1 MATDPT
7 LSRLRRLRRERQRG
21 SGSNSRYT
29 VYSVIM
35 LLLIVGI
42 PVFRMLVVEL
52 SSAEGVAVLTSPIA
66 PQILAAMVGASCAAL
81 VLLGRIRGP
90 ALVDAFAAEVVAS
103 NHLPRRQT
111 LRRTFLR
118 SAAVL
123 VLTCMLSAVVA
134 VSALAVAGIA
144 TASTAVVFV
153 VGAVLLGILA
163 SVGWLLGQSVLP
175 RSSRWVA
182 AAIAVTALLAAVIPG
197 ALAALPWGWVAL
209 LYPGDTPPSA
219 LALVPLVV
227 LVAIAGCAVPPL
239 LDNIRGG
246 ELRVQARRWSNATT
260 FAATADVAGGL
271 AELRALPT
279 GGRGWF
285 AVRNAPLAVLI
296 LVRDLVGSLRSPE
309 RPITAALALVV
320 AGFALASVSVVPPAL
335 AWITAVFGAT
345 VAFLALGVWSDGF
358 RHAAETVHEL
368 PLYGFAIAKQFAL
381 HSLLPIV
388 GVIVFV
394 GAGATAALA
403 VGATA
408 ASVSMSIVF
417 ALFVIAI
424 RIMSATK
431 GRMPL
436 ALLTPI
442 PTPVGGF
449 LRARCRFLAGR
460 RPSRDG
466 NGERDRHGR
475 VAEPAA
481 TGARSR
487 GSGRSRTGYGPQ
499 KPAERALKRGPPT
512 CGPAL

>member
-66 PQILAAMVGASCAAL
+66 PQILAAIAGSSCAAL

-442 PTPVGGF
+442 PTPVGDFSGLVVAF
-449 LRARCRFLAGR
+449 WQADALLVTATVSVIVTAEWLSLPLLVLVLVGAGAAALVMARRNLQ
-460 RPSRDG
+460 
-466 NGERDRHGR
+466 N
-475 VAEPAA
+475 
-481 TGARSR
+481 AR
-487 GSGRSRTGYGPQ
+487 
-499 KPAERALKRGPPT
+499 
-512 CGPAL
+512 